1 MARISTAYVTNADQA
16 KETAELVREGKPI
29 YWPRVLRVSK

>member
-16 KETAELVREGKPI
+16 KETTELVREGKTI